1 MIAVEV
7 EAQGTNIRPSLPP
20 GRRKM
25 TQWFVAGAI
34 LLLASCASAP
44 APEFVV
50 PVEVADGRL
59 IHLWSV
65 HAERVP
71 EGVKVSGFAA
81 RRPTPNRIAS
91 EHLHAEAISGDGR
104 VLQFKSV
111 PWNSTASLRARKS
124 ASFNTVFELSGSEAI
139 VGVRLTVVA
148 GSVHSEGEVSAPS

>member
-7 EAQGTNIRPSLPP
+7 EARGTNIRPSLPP

-25 TQWFVAGAI
+25 TQWFVVGAI
-34 LLLASCASAP
+34 LFSASCASAP

-50 PVEVADGRL
+50 PVEVADGHL
-59 IHLWSV
+59 VHLWSV
-65 HAERVP
+65 HAERAP

-91 EHLHAEAISGDGR
+91 EHLHAEAMSGDGR

-111 PWNSTASLRARKS
+111 PWNSVVSLRARKS

-139 VGVRLTVVA
+139 VRVRLTVVA
-148 GSVHSEGEVSAPS
+148 GSVHSEGEASAPS